1 MELNADN
8 VRQALGEAG
17 IKSPDWKRIGKE
29 LGLRLKGCITASIFF
44 EGWQAHKSE
53 MSWERLAQAL
63 EKMEGYGMVA
73 KKARKKTGNLYCAIK
88 NLIRAHCYQCF

>member
-1 MELNADN
+1 MLTMC
-8 VRQALGEAG
+8 VRLSV
-17 IKSPDWKRIGKE
+17 KLVLSPQIGKGIGKE

-63 EKMEGYGMVA
+63 EKDGRIWNGCQE
-73 KKARKKTGNLYCAIK
+73 ARKKTGNLYCAIK